1 MLGDAGGLFDA
12 VKGIFYLVVSLYF
25 SVVGDPMDMYLLKSL
40 FVKNPLQ
47 KEKDKI
53 HA

>member
-12 VKGIFYLVVSLYF
+12 VKGIFYLIISLYF
-25 SVVGDPMDMYLLKSL
+25 SVVGDPIDMYLLKSL
-40 FVKNPLQ
+40 FLKNPLQ